1 MVSQFVTALKLL
13 ATSCKF
19 GELTSDMIKDR
30 IVCGIS
36 SEHVKE
42 RLLRETNLTLEKA
55 VSISQVDEESRKQ
68 VKTLKDETT
77 TTESTMAIM
86 KDKEERNS

>member
-1 MVSQFVTALKLL
+1 
-13 ATSCKF
+13 
-19 GELTSDMIKDR
+19 MIKDR

-36 SEHVKE
+36 SERVKE

-86 KDKEERNS
+86 KDREERNS